1 MATISPLSF
10 TITSTNH
17 KSHKQYT
24 YFRPNPSQPIK
35 FLHLGTSKFGSFHEN
50 KGVGVLVCGGMRWVL
65 CGLRCG
71 DNNIRVLVGDERWRR
86 KWKKMALYGKFDDR
100 VEFGGGGGGGG
111 GRGDGG
117 LTARALVNLV
127 LAVGLTY
134 LAMTGKL
141 GWIIDA
147 VVSLWCPN
155 CGNDFQILKFTL
167 NENVQL
173 CPYCSQP
180 FSVVGDEFVSD
191 PVKFSNSSTPF
202 EQPFSGF
209 SPRSKKGKDVK
220 GVVDI
225 EADIKDVE

>member
-24 YFRPNPSQPIK
+24 HFRPNPSQPIK
-35 FLHLGTSKFGSFHEN
+35 FLHLGTSKFRSFHQN
-50 KGVGVLVCGGMRWVL
+50 KRVGVLRLSFLMP
-65 CGLRCG
+65 
-71 DNNIRVLVGDERWRR
+71 I
-86 KWKKMALYGKFDDR
+86 
-100 VEFGGGGGGGG
+100 
-111 GRGDGG
+111 
-117 LTARALVNLV
+117 
-127 LAVGLTY
+127 VGLGALFWWAGRDMIKGT
-134 LAMTGKL
+134 
-141 GWIIDA
+141 
-147 VVSLWCPN
+147 CPN

-167 NENVQL
+167 NEDVQL

-225 EADIKDVE
+225 EAEVKDVE

>member
-1 MATISPLSF
+1 M
-10 TITSTNH
+10 
-17 KSHKQYT
+17 
-24 YFRPNPSQPIK
+24 
-35 FLHLGTSKFGSFHEN
+35 
-50 KGVGVLVCGGMRWVL
+50 
-65 CGLRCG
+65 CGLRGG
-71 DNNIRVLVGDERWRR
+71 DNNIRAFVGDERWRR
-86 KWKKMALYGKFDDR
+86 KRKKRVLYGKFDDR
-100 VEFGGGGGGGG
+100 VEFSGGGGGGG

-117 LTARALVNLV
+117 LTARVLVNLV
-127 LAVGLTY
+127 LAGGLTY

-147 VVSLWCPN
+147 VGWIIDAVVSLWLVSFLMPIVGLGALLWWAGRDMIKGTCPN

-167 NENVQL
+167 NEDVQL

-225 EADIKDVE
+225 EAEVKDVE